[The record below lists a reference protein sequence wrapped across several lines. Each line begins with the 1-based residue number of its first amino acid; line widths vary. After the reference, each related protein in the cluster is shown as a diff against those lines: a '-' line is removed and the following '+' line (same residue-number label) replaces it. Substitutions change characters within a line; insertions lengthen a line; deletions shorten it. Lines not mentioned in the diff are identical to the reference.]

1 MGRWDKDTLVV
12 ETAGFNDK
20 GWLDNFGKP
29 ATDRLRVI
37 ERFVRKDFGHMDIL
51 ITIDDPGAYTKP
63 WDVTLPLVLH
73 PTRKSWNTSATRTT
87 STSRSSRRKPDAEA
101 AEDAPSA
108 IDATERREELAM
120 RTVLV
125 FVTGLAI
132 GAAVAPMVAQG
143 DRLPGVNNMNHVAI
157 AVENF
162 DEAFAFYTKKMGF
175 REGFTVRNDQGQ
187 PTLSYVQASRDTFI
201 EIVPAN
207 ANRRPGLNHFGLHV
221 ADLKA
226 YVAALKQR
234 GVTVEE
240 PRQGRG
246 DSMVANATDPG
257 GLRIEIFQF
266 GKESLQAQA
275 IASWTQP

>member
-1 MGRWDKDTLVV
+1 
-12 ETAGFNDK
+12 
-20 GWLDNFGKP
+20 
-29 ATDRLRVI
+29 
-37 ERFVRKDFGHMDIL
+37 
-51 ITIDDPGAYTKP
+51 
-63 WDVTLPLVLH
+63 
-73 PTRKSWNTSATRTT
+73 
-87 STSRSSRRKPDAEA
+87 
-101 AEDAPSA
+101 
-108 IDATERREELAM
+108 M

-125 FVTGLAI
+125 FVTGLAV
-132 GAAVAPMVAQG
+132 GAAVTPMVAQG

-162 DEAFAFYTKKMGF
+162 DEALAFYTKKMGF
-175 REGFTVRNDQGQ
+175 REGFTVKNDQGQ

-240 PRQGRG
+240 PRAGRG

-266 GKESLQAQA
+266 GKDSLQGQA
-275 IASWTQP
+275 IDSWTKP

>member
-1 MGRWDKDTLVV
+1 
-12 ETAGFNDK
+12 
-20 GWLDNFGKP
+20 
-29 ATDRLRVI
+29 
-37 ERFVRKDFGHMDIL
+37 
-51 ITIDDPGAYTKP
+51 
-63 WDVTLPLVLH
+63 
-73 PTRKSWNTSATRTT
+73 
-87 STSRSSRRKPDAEA
+87 
-101 AEDAPSA
+101 
-108 IDATERREELAM
+108 M
-120 RTVLV
+120 RTVMV

-132 GAAVAPMVAQG
+132 GLAVNTGFAQS

-157 AVENF
+157 AVDNF

-175 REGFTVRNDQGQ
+175 REVFTVKNDQGQ
-187 PTLSYVQASRDTFI
+187 PQLAYIQPSRDTFI

-207 ANRRPGLNHFGLHV
+207 ANRRAGLNHFGLHV
-221 ADLKA
+221 ADLKS

-266 GKESLQAQA
+266 GPDSSQGQA
-275 IASWTQP
+275 IASWK